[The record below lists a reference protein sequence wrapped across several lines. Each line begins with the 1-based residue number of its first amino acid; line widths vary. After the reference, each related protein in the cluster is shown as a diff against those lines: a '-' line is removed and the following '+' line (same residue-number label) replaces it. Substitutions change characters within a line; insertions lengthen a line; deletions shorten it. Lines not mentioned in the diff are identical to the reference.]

1 MRVPVRCKI
10 HQATWIFA
18 GLLAAV
24 WIAVLAVQP
33 VHIPVLE
40 FSGNKIPSYTQALS
54 GIKGQ
59 TMITPSDKLSRIDV
73 WLRTNIDPGEYVRVK
88 FMLERSVA
96 SRDEIAS
103 GVVVF
108 NRSGSEWV
116 ARLLFDSDHF
126 SSGDQLYLRLESILA
141 SPQSNLYYA
150 YFGRDLYPNGELLEL
165 DRLEV
170 PDQDLRFKLYRQPS
184 LPKPLAW
191 AEAAIAPAVAAAEKA
206 SGPPEWA
213 VVLLMV
219 VVSGLGGT
227 FGVASSVLAARMLTV
242 AYRREATAA
251 IMLVLTAF
259 VIAIMAGPEAPIGKL
274 WVPLS

>member
-1 MRVPVRCKI
+1 M
-10 HQATWIFA
+10 
-18 GLLAAV
+18 
-24 WIAVLAVQP
+24 
-33 VHIPVLE
+33 
-40 FSGNKIPSYTQALS
+40 
-54 GIKGQ
+54 
-59 TMITPSDKLSRIDV
+59 
-73 WLRTNIDPGEYVRVK
+73 RVK
-88 FMLERSVA
+88 FILERSVA
-96 SRDEIAS
+96 SREEIAS

-116 ARLLFDSDHF
+116 ARLLFDSGHF

-191 AEAAIAPAVAAAEKA
+191 AEAAIAPAVAAAKKA
-206 SGPPEWA
+206 SGPPAW
-213 VVLLMV
+213 V
-219 VVSGLGGT
+219 VVSLMIVVGGLCGT
-227 FGVASSVLAARMLTV
+227 FGIVSSVLAARVLTV
-242 AYRREATAA
+242 TYRRETTAVT
-251 IMLVLTAF
+251 MLVLAAF
-259 VIAIMAGPEAPIGKL
+259 VIAIMAGAEAPIGKL

>member
-1 MRVPVRCKI
+1 
-10 HQATWIFA
+10 
-18 GLLAAV
+18 
-24 WIAVLAVQP
+24 
-33 VHIPVLE
+33 
-40 FSGNKIPSYTQALS
+40 
-54 GIKGQ
+54 
-59 TMITPSDKLSRIDV
+59 
-73 WLRTNIDPGEYVRVK
+73 
-88 FMLERSVA
+88 MLERSVA